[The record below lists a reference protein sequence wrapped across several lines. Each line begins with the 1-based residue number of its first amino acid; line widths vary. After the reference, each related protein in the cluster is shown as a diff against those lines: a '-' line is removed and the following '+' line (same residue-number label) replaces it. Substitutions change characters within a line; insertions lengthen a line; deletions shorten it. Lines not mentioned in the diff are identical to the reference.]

1 MNLVSLAG
9 SQALFPCY
17 IDTPSQLFLGP
28 GSEGLFMHQ
37 SRGNCS
43 PWVGVEQGEP
53 AEDRSSAGIMS
64 QSREREEMKWEVEK
78 REEVGERKEKKQE
91 R

>member
-1 MNLVSLAG
+1 M
-9 SQALFPCY
+9 
-17 IDTPSQLFLGP
+17 
-28 GSEGLFMHQ
+28 
-37 SRGNCS
+37 
-43 PWVGVEQGEP
+43 GVEQGEP